1 MDSNSWGE
9 KSGMI
14 IILMGVTSSGKTTVG
29 RILAGALGYQ
39 FYDADDFHPRANI
52 DKMSRGIPLN
62 DADRQ
67 PWLETL
73 ADLVRRCLAEHTAAV
88 LACSA
93 LKEAYR
99 RYLLIDPKVR
109 LVYLKAD
116 QDLIRARL
124 LQRRGHFMNPTLLE
138 SQFATLEEP
147 KDALWVDASL
157 SPEEVVATVR
167 RQLQI

>member
-1 MDSNSWGE
+1 MV
-9 KSGMI
+9 

-29 RILAGALGYQ
+29 RLLAKALGYQ

-52 DKMSRGIPLN
+52 DKMSQGIPLN

-73 ADLVRRCLAEHTAAV
+73 RDLVRRCLAEHTDAV

-93 LKEAYR
+93 LKESYR
-99 RYLLIDPKVR
+99 RYLLIDPRVR
-109 LVYLKAD
+109 LSYLRAD
-116 QDLIRARL
+116 QELIRARL
-124 LQRRGHFMNPTLLE
+124 LQRRGHFMHPDLLA

-157 SPEEVVATVR
+157 GPHEIVATLR
-167 RQLQI
+167 RQLQV